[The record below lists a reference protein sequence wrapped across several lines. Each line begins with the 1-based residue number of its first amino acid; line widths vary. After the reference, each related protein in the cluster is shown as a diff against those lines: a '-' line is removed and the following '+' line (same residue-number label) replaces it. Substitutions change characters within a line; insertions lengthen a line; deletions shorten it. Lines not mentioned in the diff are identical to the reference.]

1 MMLIFIMLM
10 SSFFVMV
17 EHEKAT
23 FHLDDIYLFKK
34 NETSNVWPFI
44 ILVVCSWI
52 GPYSDTAT
60 KTLRYVSLWKEYFEE
75 LSTKV
80 GGVYTANEL
89 MSKIT
94 NLKGVRYV
102 KSLTPSGI
110 QEASM
115 LSRFVLGTV
124 DVIVVDNTKVSI
136 MD

>member
-1 MMLIFIMLM
+1 MIACLFKSLYFKSNRNASNAWKRAFALVVICAFSPISAMIIAGDYGRYMVLIFIMLM

-34 NETSNVWPFI
+34 NENSNVWPFI

-75 LSTKV
+75 LFI
-80 GGVYTANEL
+80 G
-89 MSKIT
+89 
-94 NLKGVRYV
+94 
-102 KSLTPSGI
+102 
-110 QEASM
+110 
-115 LSRFVLGTV
+115 F
-124 DVIVVDNTKVSI
+124 
-136 MD
+136 